1 VSAYSVEGW
10 GEFAV
15 ASVGAGAVL
24 AGLIFISV
32 SITLEKILSVPG
44 LPGRAGE
51 SLVMFLGAM
60 VLGLFVLVPQSERAF
75 AIEILVGG
83 ILLAA
88 LLVLVAVT
96 GARSPGRQPLAWRV
110 TRVVTAL
117 AAALPAPVAGVSLLL
132 EEGGGLYWLVA
143 SFVISFLVGS
153 ANAWVLLVEV
163 VRDERYKP

>member
-1 VSAYSVEGW
+1 MSAYSVEGW

-32 SITLEKILSVPG
+32 SINLETILSVPG

-60 VLGLFVLVPQSERAF
+60 VLAMFMLVPQSEQAF
-75 AIEILVGG
+75 AIE
-83 ILLAA
+83 
-88 LLVLVAVT
+88 VLVAGLVHAAVLMLIAVT
-96 GARSPGRQPLAWRV
+96 GARSPGRQPRAWRV
-110 TRVVTAL
+110 TRVVAAL
-117 AAALPAPVAGVSLLL
+117 VAGLPAPIAGVSLLL

-143 SFVISFLVGS
+143 SFVAAFLVGS

-163 VRDERYKP
+163 VRDERYAP